1 MATQHGI
8 LTTVSGDMGL
18 LQSVSVVKNSDES
31 LLQDE
36 LGETAEQ
43 TFFNGSKEISVEVA
57 WKTGVT
63 LPDVGDVVTLTGTHA
78 GKYTIL
84 PGLSDNEANT
94 DYRKVSFTG
103 RWFIENA
110 IPAQS

>member
-18 LQSVSVVKNSDES
+18 LQSVSATNNSDES
-31 LLQDE
+31 VLQDE
-36 LGETAEQ
+36 LGNAAEQ

-57 WKTGVT
+57 WKTGVD
-63 LPDVGDVVTLTGTHA
+63 LPAVGDVVTLTGTHA

-84 PGLSDNEANT
+84 PGLSDSEANT

-103 RWFIENA
+103 RWFTENDL
-110 IPAQS
+110 PEQS